1 MRLKDKVALITGTSA
16 NIGGGI
22 AEAFAD
28 EGAKVVCV
36 DSNADNANQCA
47 AEIVRRGGKAI
58 GVVCDVTDE
67 AQVKRAIATT
77 KSEWGG
83 IDILINGAAFYNMK
97 GILAMTVEEFRKQ
110 VDVILG
116 GTFLFTKH
124 VATMMIEQRR
134 RGAIVHLASTE
145 GHQGNPSNIAYC
157 TAKSGLL
164 NMTRANAIEF
174 APYGI
179 RVNSLTPTSTD
190 PTESVERGVR
200 WGRPSRDI
208 SDALPF
214 KRAKLLPMQRPPAPS
229 HYAKAAIFLASDEAE
244 MITGTD
250 LRVDAGAI
258 ARFWA
263 FLPGSNEQPPAIR

>member
-1 MRLKDKVALITGTSA
+1 MKLKDKITLITGTSP

-36 DSNADNANQCA
+36 DADADNARQCA
-47 AEIVRRGGKAI
+47 KEILRRGGKAM
-58 GVVCDVTDE
+58 GLVCDVTDE
-67 AQVKRAIATT
+67 AQVKSAIDAAR
-77 KSEWGG
+77 KEWGG
-83 IDILINGAAFYNMK
+83 IDVLVNGAAFYNMK
-97 GILAMTVEEFRKQ
+97 GILAMTIDEFRRQ

-124 VATMMIEQRR
+124 TATLMIEQKR
-134 RGAIVHLASTE
+134 RGAIIHLVSTE
-145 GHQGNPSNIAYC
+145 GHQGNPSNVAYC

-164 NMTRANAIEF
+164 NMTRANAVEL

-190 PTESVERGVR
+190 PSESVERGVR

-214 KRAKLLPMQRPPAPS
+214 KRAKLLPMQRAPSPS
-229 HYAKAAIFLASDEAE
+229 HYAKAAVFLASNDAE

-263 FLPGSNEQPPAIR
+263 FLPSAADNASPRR